1 MEEKELRSAKM
12 YFKHEVNMEKF
23 KKETFEKIDRTIYD
37 KQKLLIE
44 EKRKSRYPK
53 WIVAS
58 VASIMIIG
66 AALAFGGSHIADAA
80 QSFIS
85 QLFGSKENLVKAYP
99 EESQGEL
106 DFFEHHMQ
114 IAKENLTNEEFKKYS
129 QLYTEQAE
137 TWIKINKENRE
148 PDSKEAKRLHEI
160 KELQS
165 TYEKKFALKEAQI
178 FASFPIIK
186 PTYIPDGY
194 KQMDESFTI
203 QKEEEEPVVSLDYSD
218 GKSEFS
224 IQQLKINGSA
234 DLEWGKGG
242 FFDQSDSYSIHG
254 LQTDYVSP
262 SEEWP
267 WVGMSITVL
276 EKGYKIILTAD
287 TLSKKEMEKVLLSMI
302 EK

>member
-23 KKETFEKIDRTIYD
+23 KKETFEKIDQELHR
-37 KQKLLIE
+37 E
-44 EKRKSRYPK
+44 EKQRNFPK
-53 WIVAS
+53 WVLAS

-66 AALAFGGSHIADAA
+66 VSLAFGGSHIADAA
-80 QSFIS
+80 QSLIS
-85 QLFGSKENLVKAYP
+85 QLFGSKENLMQTYP
-99 EESQGEL
+99 EESQGEI
-106 DFFEHHMQ
+106 DFFERHMQ

-129 QLYTEQAE
+129 QLYIEQAE
-137 TWIKINKENRE
+137 TWKKINKENRQ

-165 TYEKKFALKEAQI
+165 TYEKEFALKEAQS

-194 KQMDESFTI
+194 EQVDESFAI
-203 QKEEEEPVVSLDYSD
+203 QKEGEESVVSLDYSD

-224 IQQLKINGSA
+224 TIQLKINQSV
-234 DLEWGKGG
+234 DLEWEEGG
-242 FFDQSDSYSIHG
+242 FFDQAKPYSLHG
-254 LQTDYVSP
+254 FQVDYAPP

-267 WVGMSITVL
+267 WVGMRITVPN
-276 EKGYKIILTAD
+276 KGYRIILTAD
-287 TLSKKEMEKVLLSMI
+287 TMSKEEMEKVLLSMI
-302 EK
+302 GK